1 MDLNTIFDGWGT
13 ELISLT
19 ITILLCG
26 IGGVIWRISINRKK
40 EVNKNIITGDHSVQ
54 NNTKN
59 DHSGNSNITFNG
71 TVIFTGTNI
80 GNHTINDSLNNST
93 PQDKHVSLKDYVK
106 DKLSD
111 NNNNNR
117 GEDSQIVVDNEI
129 ENSLGEYLDAN
140 IIKGLKND
148 EKQILWLLYSNSRMN
163 NGELCQKLSLSSKT
177 IAVKLAKLRD
187 LGIISWIGN
196 KSHGYWQV
204 NIKS

>member
-13 ELISLT
+13 ELVVLIVT
-19 ITILLCG
+19 VLLG
-26 IGGVIWRISINRKK
+26 IGGSVIRSISINRRK
-40 EVNKNIITGDHSVQ
+40 EKNKYNNTGDHSEQ
-54 NNTKN
+54 NITKN
-59 DHSGNSNITFNG
+59 DHSGNVNIINST
-71 TVIFTGTNI
+71 I
-80 GNHTINDSLNNST
+80 TINDNHAINASLNKST
-93 PQDKHVSLKDYVK
+93 PQDKHVSLKDYMK

-129 ENSLGEYLDAN
+129 EKSLGEYLDAN

>member
-1 MDLNTIFDGWGT
+1 MDFNTIFDGWGT
-13 ELISLT
+13 ELVVLIVT
-19 ITILLCG
+19 VLLG
-26 IGGVIWRISINRKK
+26 IGGCVIWRISINRRK
-40 EVNKNIITGDHSVQ
+40 EMNKYNNTGDHPEQ
-54 NNTKN
+54 NITKN
-59 DHSGNSNITFNG
+59 DHSGNVNIINST
-71 TVIFTGTNI
+71 I
-80 GNHTINDSLNNST
+80 TINDNHAINASLNKST
-93 PQDKHVSLKDYVK
+93 PQDRHVSLKEYVK

-117 GEDSQIVVDNEI
+117 GEDSQIVVDNEL
-129 ENSLGEYLDAN
+129 EKSLGEYLDAN

-187 LGIISWIGN
+187 LGIISWIGH